1 MTEEHV
7 KEALLEYAV
16 KKGVITY
23 DELYEAFP
31 PAYCNLEDFQDFLM
45 LLEDLGVRIME
56 VREEVKQRTRTK
68 RAA

>member
-1 MTEEHV
+1 MTEEDV
-7 KEALLEYAV
+7 KEALLEHGLINGA
-16 KKGVITY
+16 ITF

-45 LLEDLGVRIME
+45 LLDDLGVRVVE
-56 VREEVKQRTRTK
+56 TREKEKQRIRTK